1 MLTCYTG
8 VMGAGKTYRMV
19 SFIKDNFSKNGL
31 VLTNINGIQE
41 SETIKHFDF
50 VLHDFK
56 HFDPNPDSFNQSSSP
71 FENMVMKIRE
81 DYHLSDDQIIYF
93 CIDEAQNFY
102 KATKDN
108 DVFYSV
114 EKCRHYGVE
123 FHITC
128 QDIKAL
134 PKRIY
139 ELCEVEQ
146 RAIPSRY
153 CIPGLF
159 GYKKMVNKQM
169 TGTSWMLKKKS
180 VFGFY
185 KSQMYGKPK
194 KSVNWLF
201 IGVFA
206 VLAYGGYFMYDL
218 MTGGIWSEEEKQIV
232 ERAKKNIEKP
242 SNVSAVKRL
251 SDDIIPPPE
260 KEPQSFEPD
269 CALPE
274 IVEYHSDDT
283 ITYKLDNGFDAR
295 IAFEDFIDRFSPT
308 VYCYSYFHAGGK
320 RLIIFSQLTNK
331 MIFPREFQLA
341 KSQRISVPEPS
352 RPRSIDSSHDVSV
365 DSSHDVS
372 VTDDPV
378 SERSFLD
385 DDTEKLRRHFQRE
398 LDTLADR
405 FHQVL

>member
-1 MLTCYTG
+1 
-8 VMGAGKTYRMV
+8 MGAGKTYRMV
-19 SFIKDNFSKNGL
+19 ARIKDDFQKNGL
-31 VLTNINGIQE
+31 VLTNINGIKE
-41 SETIKHFDF
+41 TDTIKHFDF
-50 VLHDFK
+50 ILHDFK
-56 HFDPNPDSFNQSSSP
+56 HYDPNPDSFNQSASP
-71 FENMVMKIRE
+71 FETLILKIRE
-81 DYHLSDDQIIYF
+81 DYSLSDDQIIYF

-102 KATKDN
+102 KGSKDN

-123 FHITC
+123 FHLTC

-169 TGTSWMLKKKS
+169 SGTAWMLKKKS
-180 VFGFY
+180 VFDFY
-185 KSQMYGKPK
+185 KSQVYGKPK

-201 IGVFA
+201 LGVFA
-206 VLAYGGYFMYDL
+206 VLGYGAYFTYDMMSGGL
-218 MTGGIWSEEEKQIV
+218 WSEEEKKMIEQSKQKEKKGSPH
-232 ERAKKNIEKP
+232 ERIETFSNELIPVHESEKNVNE
-242 SNVSAVKRL
+242 
-251 SDDIIPPPE
+251 PE
-260 KEPQSFEPD
+260 

-274 IVEYHSDDT
+274 IVEYHVDDT
-283 ITYKLDNGFDAR
+283 ISYKLDSGFNAR
-295 IAFEDFIDRFSPT
+295 VSFEQFRDMFPPM

-365 DSSHDVS
+365 TDDPVS
-372 VTDDPV
+372 ERSFLDDDPV

-385 DDTEKLRRHFQRE
+385 DDTEKLRRDFQRK